1 MSGDSSCRL
10 KSAGVKLN
18 GEGYKDLG
26 SGFILAC
33 IEAGATLPISRG
45 VIFVTEDELTERKRG
60 DVER

>member
-1 MSGDSSCRL
+1 
-10 KSAGVKLN
+10 LN

-33 IEAGATLPISRG
+33 IEAGAILPMSRG